1 MNSNNEFY
9 EIVVA
14 GGGLAGTFAAV
25 TAARMGK
32 KVLLL
37 DSGSCLGG
45 TLTCCGVGPMMTG
58 HSRDRQVIG
67 GLFEELTER
76 LKRNGYSCG
85 HVRDTTGYISYLTP
99 FSAEGMKLVL
109 DEMTE
114 EAGCETFFHVSVV
127 GAEKCQGKIS
137 RVLVSGPEGL
147 FWVNADIFIDATGDG
162 DLAYYAG
169 APMKKGRESD
179 GKSQPMTM
187 NAKYCNVDRDQL
199 LDYIL
204 KNIEKFP
211 RLYGKEQLLRE
222 SGHLSIA
229 GFSEEMKM
237 AREKGILHFKREE
250 LLMFETDRKGEFI
263 INTTRITELDGTTV
277 RGLSQAER
285 VGRIQCNELDYFLKK
300 YVPGFKDAVLEYTGP
315 SVGIRGSR
323 QLEGIY
329 TLTAEDI
336 IKGTQ
341 FETRIALAAYP
352 IDVHNPD
359 GQGTKSIFKMGE
371 QGYYSIPY
379 EVMIC
384 REISNL
390 LVTGRCISAS
400 FEAQAAIRTTPT
412 TSALGQAAGMA
423 AAMVLQ
429 DSEKVKDVNGIDR
442 KELQYKLKTRG
453 VIL

>member
-1 MNSNNEFY
+1 MNSKSY

-37 DSGSCLGG
+37 DGGSCLGG

-58 HSRDRQVIG
+58 HAKDRQVIG

-85 HVRDTTGYISYLTP
+85 HVRDTTGYVSYLTP

-114 EAGCETFFHVSVV
+114 EAGCETFFHVFVV
-127 GAEKCQGKIS
+127 GAEKCQKKIS
-137 RVLVSGPEGL
+137 RILVSGPNGL
-147 FWVNADIFIDATGDG
+147 FWVKADLFIDATGDG

-179 GKSQPMTM
+179 GKTQPMTM
-187 NAKYCNVDRDQL
+187 NVKYCNVDRDKL

-211 RLYGKEQLLRE
+211 RLRGKEQLLKE
-222 SGHLSIA
+222 SEHLSVA
-229 GFSEEMKM
+229 GFAEEMKM
-237 AREKGILHFKREE
+237 AREKGLLHFEREE
-250 LLMFETDRKGEFI
+250 VLMFETDRKGEFI
-263 INTTRITELDGTTV
+263 VNTTRITGLDGTSV
-277 RGLSQAER
+277 RGVSQAER
-285 VGRIQCNELDYFLKK
+285 EGRIQCRELDQFLKK
-300 YVPGFKDAVLEYTGP
+300 CIPGFKDAVLEYTGP
-315 SVGIRGSR
+315 SIGIRGSR
-323 QLEGIY
+323 QLEGAY

-336 IKGTQ
+336 IKGKQ

-359 GQGTKSIFKMGE
+359 GQGTESVFKMGE

-423 AAMVLQ
+423 AVMAFQKEGWL
-429 DSEKVKDVNGIDR
+429 EDVNDIDR
-442 KELQYKLKTRG
+442 KKLQDELKARK

>member
-1 MNSNNEFY
+1 MNSRFY

-25 TAARMGK
+25 TAARMGR

-85 HVRDTTGYISYLTP
+85 HVRDTTGYVSYLTP
-99 FSAEGMKLVL
+99 FSAEGMKLIL

-127 GAEKCQGKIS
+127 GAEKCQGTIS
-137 RVLVSGPEGL
+137 RILVSGPDGL
-147 FWVNADIFIDATGDG
+147 FWVEADIFIDATGDG

-179 GKSQPMTM
+179 GKTQPMTM
-187 NAKYCNVDRDQL
+187 NARYCNVDRDKL
-199 LDYIL
+199 LDHIL

-211 RLYGKEQLLRE
+211 RLCGKEQLLKE
-222 SGHLSIA
+222 SGNLSVA
-229 GFSEEMKM
+229 GFAEEMKT
-237 AREKGILHFKREE
+237 ARENGLLHFEREE

-263 INTTRITELDGTTV
+263 VNTTRITGLDGTSV
-277 RGLSQAER
+277 REISQAER
-285 VGRIQCNELDYFLKK
+285 EGRIQCRELDQFLKK
-300 YVPGFKDAVLEYTGP
+300 YIPGFKDAVLEYTGP
-315 SVGIRGSR
+315 SVGVRGSR
-323 QLEGIY
+323 QLEGVY

-336 IKGTQ
+336 IKGKQ
-341 FETRIALAAYP
+341 FETRVALAAYP

-359 GQGTKSIFKMGE
+359 GQGTESVFEMGE

-379 EVMIC
+379 EVMVC

-423 AAMVLQ
+423 AVMAVQ
-429 DSEKVKDVNGIDR
+429 SQGGGKDVNSVDR
-442 KELQYKLKTRG
+442 KKLQDELKIRG

>member
-1 MNSNNEFY
+1 
-9 EIVVA
+9 
-14 GGGLAGTFAAV
+14 
-25 TAARMGK
+25 
-32 KVLLL
+32 
-37 DSGSCLGG
+37 
-45 TLTCCGVGPMMTG
+45 
-58 HSRDRQVIG
+58 
-67 GLFEELTER
+67 
-76 LKRNGYSCG
+76 
-85 HVRDTTGYISYLTP
+85 
-99 FSAEGMKLVL
+99 
-109 DEMTE
+109 
-114 EAGCETFFHVSVV
+114 
-127 GAEKCQGKIS
+127 
-137 RVLVSGPEGL
+137 
-147 FWVNADIFIDATGDG
+147 
-162 DLAYYAG
+162 
-169 APMKKGRESD
+169 
-179 GKSQPMTM
+179 
-187 NAKYCNVDRDQL
+187 
-199 LDYIL
+199 
-204 KNIEKFP
+204 
-211 RLYGKEQLLRE
+211 
-222 SGHLSIA
+222 
-229 GFSEEMKM
+229 
-237 AREKGILHFKREE
+237 
-250 LLMFETDRKGEFI
+250 MFETDRKGEFI